1 MSLNRR
7 LYTWLLGPESHP
19 SYFPKYGLCSLSN
32 SLRKLLVAQ
41 DGLAA
46 DPIRVSKLSLALL
59 DTWEIGGHVVSE
71 VFTPMMETVFTKPES
86 SVLGSARALFD
97 GMDPAVIWAELAS
110 WIEDGKVAMLIWVVE
125 RFNLREEEMLVR
137 HIPQVLL
144 HILCL
149 LRHHILQGSQWFVL
163 ARKLIQLLP
172 SRAFTS
178 SKGIDLGSDL
188 SDVELN
194 VFVRDYYSN
203 IRANVG
209 TDAPLP
215 ESISGAYFHRH
226 VLKILSSIGERGLET
241 NLPDWTLEWTTLLRN
256 ASDIIAPLQEVD
268 MSPIVRNLHLA
279 LRHQDDFQ
287 LLGTIIETTIALAQH
302 NYISK
307 AVFQLPADNTEPDEE
322 LSSSLPSTLIN
333 RLWRNLGPDRAAH
346 HVESVTYIWSL
357 TSLLPASLIETLLAL
372 EIERTS
378 LSDDDKAQACAR
390 FTVLWKHAVDRSGT
404 AAILTKAMMLI
415 LRFLKGEEGSSG
427 RAGVERW
434 LAGLGNSAHR
444 YVSCK
449 SLTVECLIL
458 SFRNFLRI
466 SC

>member
-1 MSLNRR
+1 
-7 LYTWLLGPESHP
+7 
-19 SYFPKYGLCSLSN
+19 
-32 SLRKLLVAQ
+32 
-41 DGLAA
+41 
-46 DPIRVSKLSLALL
+46 LSLALL
-59 DTWEIGGHVVSE
+59 DTWEIGGHVVNE
-71 VFTPMMETVFTKPES
+71 VFTPVMETVFTKPES
-86 SVLGSARALFD
+86 SVLSSARALFD

-110 WIEDGKVAMLIWVVE
+110 WIEHGRVAMLVWVVE
-125 RFNLREEEMLVR
+125 NFNLREEEMLVR

-149 LRHHILQGSQWFVL
+149 LRHHILQGPQWFVL
-163 ARKLIQLLP
+163 ARKLTQLLP
-172 SRAFTS
+172 SRAFMS

-188 SDVELN
+188 SDVEVN
-194 VFVRDYYSN
+194 NFVRDYYGK

-226 VLKILSSIGERGLET
+226 ILKIFSCIGEREFET
-241 NLPDWTLEWTTLLRN
+241 NSPDWTLEWTKLLRN
-256 ASDIIAPLQEVD
+256 ASDVIAPLQDVD
-268 MSPIVRNLHLA
+268 MSPVVRNLHFA
-279 LRHQDDFQ
+279 LRRQNDFQ
-287 LLGTIIETTIALAQH
+287 LLGTIIETTIALVQH
-302 NYISK
+302 KYISRE
-307 AVFQLPADNTEPDEE
+307 VFQLPTDNTQPDEE
-322 LSSSLPSTLIN
+322 LSLSFPSTLID

-357 TSLLPASLIETLLAL
+357 TSLLPTPLIETLLAL

-378 LSDDDKAQACAR
+378 LSENDKANACGR
-390 FTVLWKHAVDRSGT
+390 FAVLWKHAVDRSGT

-444 YVSCK
+444 YVSCN
-449 SLTVECLIL
+449 SLTVECLIS